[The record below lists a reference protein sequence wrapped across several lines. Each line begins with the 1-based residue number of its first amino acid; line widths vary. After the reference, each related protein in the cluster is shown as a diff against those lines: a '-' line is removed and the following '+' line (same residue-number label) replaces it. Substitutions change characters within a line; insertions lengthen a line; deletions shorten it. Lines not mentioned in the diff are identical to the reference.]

1 LNRGEQGFPA
11 ACRIQERRDFKIVE
25 RQGGRASGPHFVVFV
40 QSRGKS
46 IHRLGITVSRRVGG
60 AVVRNRVKRLVRE
73 VFRRHKGDV
82 PRGDS
87 VVIARTGAG
96 NLSYGGASEEL
107 LRLWSRAGLG
117 RP

>member
-1 LNRGEQGFPA
+1 MTRGEQGFPA
-11 ACRIQERRDFKIVE
+11 ACRIKERRDFKVVE

-40 QSRGKS
+40 QVRGKAMQ
-46 IHRLGITVSRRVGG
+46 RLGITVSRRVGG

-96 NLSYGGASEEL
+96 ALSYEGTSDEL
-107 LRLWSRAGLG
+107 LRLWSRAS
-117 RP
+117 RTP